1 MARTIYGV
9 FKDASHADAAVSE
22 LLANGFINKDLSVV
36 TRDTQSRSA
45 TRVDG
50 DDDEVGEGAAS
61 GAVTGGV
68 LGAIGGLLV
77 GVGAIVLP
85 PIGGIFIAG
94 PLAAA
99 LGISTAA
106 ASTIAGG
113 GLGALGGG
121 LIGGLVNLGIPEED
135 ARIYEETI
143 TNNGTLLSV
152 QCDSEAEEMTANE
165 IFSKHMAENVRTV

>member
-9 FKDASHADAAVSE
+9 FDDATHADAAVSE

-36 TRDTQSRSA
+36 TKDTQSRS
-45 TRVDG
+45 TTMVDG
-50 DDDEVGEGAAS
+50 DDDTGEDVAS

-113 GLGALGGG
+113 GLGAVGGG
-121 LIGGLVNLGIPEED
+121 LIGALTNVGVSEED
-135 ARIYEETI
+135 AMRYQETI
-143 TNNGTLLSV
+143 ANNGALISV
-152 QCDSEAEEMTANE
+152 YCDTEEDEANAREILNSHGAN
-165 IFSKHMAENVRTV
+165 IGNFNF